1 MCPLPNRELTD
12 YDGAERCLLAF
23 GPIGQF
29 YSFVITQRK
38 PMCDMPVSGVQPCR
52 ALGR

>member
-1 MCPLPNRELTD
+1 MIYGLDTSPFA
-12 YDGAERCLLAF
+12 G
-23 GPIGQF
+23 
-29 YSFVITQRK
+29 VITQRK